1 MKPRV
6 PTVELWCIALFI
18 FSYLSYW
25 IHTKRSLRSL
35 RLCLIPENLREKR
48 GRDEEHNERKYEGKK
63 IELNLIYY
71 FYLLP
76 QINVIYC
83 NSSI

>member
-1 MKPRV
+1 MGNIMK
-6 PTVELWCIALFI
+6 
-18 FSYLSYW
+18 
-25 IHTKRSLRSL
+25 
-35 RLCLIPENLREKR
+35 EKMK
-48 GRDEEHNERKYEGKK
+48 EKK

-83 NSSI
+83 NSSK